1 MFGQQKPSSD
11 PRIVGKEMREAYQN
25 LWQVSLLSACTE
37 KPGFCCFAMLCA
49 PCASYSVRKQLL
61 YHDMRRYICC
71 GGACPCSG
79 RLGEESCPEICL
91 GLETLCCFAQS
102 VATSRF
108 MIQDEMLVQT
118 TKCDNCIIGTMVA
131 LQYLACIFQIAACLL
146 QNEDLQSFA
155 DLLNVIADATYC
167 SVCACMQTQH
177 KAQLDVRDGLVPP
190 KDGILMAPPP
200 VMAPMYR

>member
-1 MFGQQKPSSD
+1 
-11 PRIVGKEMREAYQN
+11 
-25 LWQVSLLSACTE
+25 
-37 KPGFCCFAMLCA
+37 
-49 PCASYSVRKQLL
+49 
-61 YHDMRRYICC
+61 
-71 GGACPCSG
+71 
-79 RLGEESCPEICL
+79 
-91 GLETLCCFAQS
+91 
-102 VATSRF
+102 
-108 MIQDEMLVQT
+108 
-118 TKCDNCIIGTMVA
+118 MVA

-200 VMAPMYR
+200 VMAVRARSLRAREGPLQPFACLTFSHAWLLSLCARARPPPRAHIDPSARR